1 MFADDIILY
10 VENTG
15 DDTHTHKIRINKF
28 SKVAEY
34 KNQSCF
40 HKLTVNRQ
48 TNGQQT

>member
-28 SKVAEY
+28 SK
-34 KNQSCF
+34 
-40 HKLTVNRQ
+40 KLQNTKISHVFIS
-48 TNGQQT
+48 